1 MAKVCSYGPMGTE
14 GSVKQA
20 MPGGW
25 LVGRSVGWLVGY
37 GLKEKERTL
46 GVGAG
51 VV

>member
-1 MAKVCSYGPMGTE
+1 MNTE
-14 GSVKQA
+14 GSVEQA

-25 LVGRSVGWLVGY
+25 LVGWLVSRLVGF